1 MSFNAKEV
9 KDKCVEW
16 IREWFKENGNQCKAV
31 IGISGGVDSS
41 VVAALCVEALGKEK
55 VYGVLMPQNSQDD
68 IDYSYEL
75 CEHLGI
81 EHCVI
86 DIGNTVEDMLTLM
99 YIKSGIKVSNQTE
112 INIPARV
119 RMVMLYAISQSIDGR
134 VANTCN
140 LSENYVG
147 YSTKYG
153 DAAGDFSP
161 LESLTKTEVKAIGKE
176 LGLPERL
183 VVKVPTDGLCGKTDE
198 ENLGFSYDVLDKYIR
213 EGIEPEK
220 ALKASKDVKEAEIV
234 EEPKTIEE
242 ESKVEVPA
250 PNYTTTEA
258 EKGNVTFQAKP
269 IEIVP
274 SEEIKP
280 DVDIQKVVSNLS
292 DKDYDVQAKQMEE
305 IAKISLED
313 SKNVIP
319 YVTKEVFMSL
329 IDILQKDTSE
339 LTPPTQEQINNR
351 KKIIL
356 NEIVKEQAEANKEDV
371 SKIELPYTLT
381 KEEESSAK
389 SLSEMELAERNKE
402 YALYTMAVLSKVYT
416 DEIFEHSGNIVPM
429 TDLPGISTVVDT
441 LRYNQNFEIK
451 IAAIDALRYIE
462 RPEYKDELISLFTLA
477 AGDESPYV
485 ARSAVIALSNME
497 DKK

>member
-9 KDKCVEW
+9 KDKCIEW

-41 VVAALCVEALGKEK
+41 VVAALCVEALGKER

-75 CEHLGI
+75 CEHLEI

-161 LESLTKTEVKAIGKE
+161 LEDLTKTEVKAIGKE

-183 VVKVPTDGLCGKTDE
+183 VNKVPTDGLCGKTDE
-198 ENLGFSYDVLDKYIR
+198 ENFGFSYDMLDEYIR
-213 EGIEPEK
+213 TGKIDDLPKQRNIECLHMMNEFK
-220 ALKASKDVKEAEIV
+220 M
-234 EEPKTIEE
+234 
-242 ESKVEVPA
+242 
-250 PNYTTTEA
+250 
-258 EKGNVTFQAKP
+258 KP
-269 IEIVP
+269 MAHFE
-274 SEEIKP
+274 
-280 DVDIQKVVSNLS
+280 
-292 DKDYDVQAKQMEE
+292 YMEE
-305 IAKISLED
+305 
-313 SKNVIP
+313 N
-319 YVTKEVFMSL
+319 
-329 IDILQKDTSE
+329 
-339 LTPPTQEQINNR
+339 
-351 KKIIL
+351 
-356 NEIVKEQAEANKEDV
+356 
-371 SKIELPYTLT
+371 
-381 KEEESSAK
+381 
-389 SLSEMELAERNKE
+389 
-402 YALYTMAVLSKVYT
+402 
-416 DEIFEHSGNIVPM
+416 
-429 TDLPGISTVVDT
+429 
-441 LRYNQNFEIK
+441 
-451 IAAIDALRYIE
+451 
-462 RPEYKDELISLFTLA
+462 
-477 AGDESPYV
+477 
-485 ARSAVIALSNME
+485 
-497 DKK
+497 

>member
-1 MSFNAKEV
+1 MTNITPLNADRANAANYNAV
-9 KDKCVEW
+9 KIQVNDP
-16 IREWFKENGNQCKAV
+16 R
-31 IGISGGVDSS
+31 
-41 VVAALCVEALGKEK
+41 
-55 VYGVLMPQNSQDD
+55 
-68 IDYSYEL
+68 
-75 CEHLGI
+75 
-81 EHCVI
+81 
-86 DIGNTVEDMLTLM
+86 T
-99 YIKSGIKVSNQTE
+99 
-112 INIPARV
+112 NIPEGFKSEDGDNGIYNAVNIEVNRPRV
-119 RMVMLYAISQSIDGR
+119 NAGMKKPEIKPIYNYPQANGIVTYDMAGIAPVLP
-134 VANTCN
+134 VAYQTN
-140 LSENYVG
+140 LINNRTLINAE
-147 YSTKYG
+147 
-153 DAAGDFSP
+153 F
-161 LESLTKTEVKAIGKE
+161 E
-176 LGLPERL
+176 
-183 VVKVPTDGLCGKTDE
+183 
-198 ENLGFSYDVLDKYIR
+198 F
-213 EGIEPEK
+213 EGIEPKQELEESEK
-220 ALKASKDVKEAEIV
+220 VKEAEIV
-234 EEPKTIEE
+234 EEPKITEEEPVAVEE

-258 EKGNVTFQAKP
+258 EKGISFQAKP

>member
-41 VVAALCVEALGKEK
+41 VVAALCVEALGKER

-161 LESLTKTEVKAIGKE
+161 LESLTKTEVKRLVKRLDCRNVWLIKSLQMVCAEKLMKKILDFRMICWTNILE
-176 LGLPERL
+176 QERL
-183 VVKVPTDGLCGKTDE
+183 MIFQNSVISNV
-198 ENLGFSYDVLDKYIR
+198 YI
-213 EGIEPEK
+213 
-220 ALKASKDVKEAEIV
+220 
-234 EEPKTIEE
+234 
-242 ESKVEVPA
+242 
-250 PNYTTTEA
+250 
-258 EKGNVTFQAKP
+258 
-269 IEIVP
+269 
-274 SEEIKP
+274 
-280 DVDIQKVVSNLS
+280 
-292 DKDYDVQAKQMEE
+292 
-305 IAKISLED
+305 
-313 SKNVIP
+313 
-319 YVTKEVFMSL
+319 
-329 IDILQKDTSE
+329 
-339 LTPPTQEQINNR
+339 
-351 KKIIL
+351 
-356 NEIVKEQAEANKEDV
+356 
-371 SKIELPYTLT
+371 
-381 KEEESSAK
+381 
-389 SLSEMELAERNKE
+389 
-402 YALYTMAVLSKVYT
+402 
-416 DEIFEHSGNIVPM
+416 
-429 TDLPGISTVVDT
+429 
-441 LRYNQNFEIK
+441 
-451 IAAIDALRYIE
+451 
-462 RPEYKDELISLFTLA
+462 
-477 AGDESPYV
+477 
-485 ARSAVIALSNME
+485 
-497 DKK
+497 

>member
-41 VVAALCVEALGKEK
+41 VVAALCVEALGKER

-81 EHCVI
+81 KHCVI

-213 EGIEPEK
+213 TGE
-220 ALKASKDVKEAEIV
+220 
-234 EEPKTIEE
+234 IEE
-242 ESKVEVPA
+242 RP
-250 PNYTTTEA
+250 
-258 EKGNVTFQAKP
+258 
-269 IEIVP
+269 
-274 SEEIKP
+274 
-280 DVDIQKVVSNLS
+280 
-292 DKDYDVQAKQMEE
+292 
-305 IAKISLED
+305 
-313 SKNVIP
+313 
-319 YVTKEVFMSL
+319 TK
-329 IDILQKDTSE
+329 
-339 LTPPTQEQINNR
+339 
-351 KKIIL
+351 
-356 NEIVKEQAEANKEDV
+356 
-371 SKIELPYTLT
+371 
-381 KEEESSAK
+381 
-389 SLSEMELAERNKE
+389 
-402 YALYTMAVLSKVYT
+402 
-416 DEIFEHSGNIVPM
+416 HW
-429 TDLPGISTVVDT
+429 
-441 LRYNQNFEIK
+441 
-451 IAAIDALRYIE
+451 IDALHMMNDFKMK
-462 RPEYKDELISLFTLA
+462 PMAHFEYTGE
-477 AGDESPYV
+477 
-485 ARSAVIALSNME
+485 
-497 DKK
+497 

>member
-41 VVAALCVEALGKEK
+41 VVAALCVEALGKER

-81 EHCVI
+81 EYCVV

-99 YIKSGIKVSNQTE
+99 YIRSGISNQTE

-161 LESLTKTEVKAIGKE
+161 LESLTKTEVKAIGRE

-183 VVKVPTDGLCGKTDE
+183 VNKVPTDRLCGKTDE
-198 ENLGFSYDVLDKYIR
+198 ENFGFSYDMLDEYIR
-213 EGIEPEK
+213 TGKTDDLPKQRSIECLHMMNEFK
-220 ALKASKDVKEAEIV
+220 M
-234 EEPKTIEE
+234 
-242 ESKVEVPA
+242 
-250 PNYTTTEA
+250 
-258 EKGNVTFQAKP
+258 KP
-269 IEIVP
+269 MAHFE
-274 SEEIKP
+274 
-280 DVDIQKVVSNLS
+280 
-292 DKDYDVQAKQMEE
+292 YMEE
-305 IAKISLED
+305 
-313 SKNVIP
+313 N
-319 YVTKEVFMSL
+319 
-329 IDILQKDTSE
+329 
-339 LTPPTQEQINNR
+339 
-351 KKIIL
+351 
-356 NEIVKEQAEANKEDV
+356 
-371 SKIELPYTLT
+371 
-381 KEEESSAK
+381 
-389 SLSEMELAERNKE
+389 
-402 YALYTMAVLSKVYT
+402 
-416 DEIFEHSGNIVPM
+416 
-429 TDLPGISTVVDT
+429 
-441 LRYNQNFEIK
+441 
-451 IAAIDALRYIE
+451 
-462 RPEYKDELISLFTLA
+462 
-477 AGDESPYV
+477 
-485 ARSAVIALSNME
+485 
-497 DKK
+497 